1 MAWLKRFLGGATDV
15 QINQTTGAL
24 RVSDAETSAS
34 LTGLATAA
42 ASKLAVSVNAST
54 QIVAANAARKS
65 LILVNNHATVTVWL
79 SLGTAAV
86 SGQGI
91 PLLPLGG
98 SWSCLGCEYT
108 GSVYGI
114 AASATTVNGAE
125 I

>member
-1 MAWLKRFLGGATDV
+1 MAWLKKFLGAADV
-15 QINQTTGAL
+15 QIDETTGAL
-24 RVSDAETSAS
+24 LVGGANGPAV
-34 LTGLATAA
+34 AA

-54 QIVAANAARKS
+54 QIVAANPARKS
-65 LILVNNHATVTVWL
+65 LLLVNNHATNTVWL

-98 SWSCLGCEYT
+98 SWSCTGSEYT

-114 AASATTVNGAE
+114 ASSAVTVNGAE